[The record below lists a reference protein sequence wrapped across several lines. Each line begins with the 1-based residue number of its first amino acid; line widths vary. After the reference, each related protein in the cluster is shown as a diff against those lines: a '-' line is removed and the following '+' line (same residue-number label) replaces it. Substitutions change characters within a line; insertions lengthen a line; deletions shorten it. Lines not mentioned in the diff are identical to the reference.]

1 MPSAEDATMEGEA
14 GSVEVLDEQLDASL
28 EDFDETVM
36 GEGSNSGDETTD
48 ILDPLSNS
56 SAGMETDE
64 PLFEEGD
71 LGEAGESDENA
82 EIAQRAA
89 EGSSGGGSAPDVE
102 GQPAQGGGSGQEGSE
117 SAEVIPIPDDVGDG
131 RDDDIVLRQIRDA
144 AMKERDET
152 LREKLWD
159 EYRRIKG
166 Q

>member
-1 MPSAEDATMEGEA
+1 MEGEG
-14 GSVEVLDEQLDASL
+14 GSVESLDEQLDASL
-28 EDFDETVM
+28 EDFDDSVM
-36 GEGSNSGDETTD
+36 GEGSKGSEEATD

-56 SAGMETDE
+56 SAGAETDQ

-71 LGEAGESDENA
+71 LGDSGESGENT
-82 EIAQRAA
+82 EVAQRAA
-89 EGSSGGGSAPDVE
+89 EGGSGSGSGPEAE
-102 GQPAQGGGSGQEGSE
+102 GQPTGGGGGGQDGSE
-117 SAEVIPIPDDVGDG
+117 SAEVIPVPDDVGDG